1 MQTEASQHS
10 RSSSGFE
17 SLDGVESARGKEIRE
32 TVAFN
37 TKAAPRSANAPV
49 IVSTVSF
56 PSSTGL
62 SQRSKHSYIG
72 ATTTTVAMRS
82 NRTVHTRVLATA
94 GACDESLLELK
105 SKPTCRYT
113 QLSSHTSRGTI
124 TVKTLSAENRV
135 VPRFFNLQ
143 HGWSGSF
150 ASTNSSASGTVN
162 CAEPQSRQTRRCG
175 NTHTIGLSRLCNPG
189 KCMSTSPLNLLCLSE
204 PPTLSDYCSVPTCT
218 ALFGYLEEQ
227 PSSAFQNSTG
237 MRRRRA
243 FGLTAT

>member
-135 VPRFFNLQ
+135 VPRFFNELENSLQ
-143 HGWSGSF
+143 RLANAVF
-150 ASTNSSASGTVN
+150 ASGEVDKHPELRAA
-162 CAEPQSRQTRRCG
+162 AEEAKQVLKNRLEVD
-175 NTHTIGLSRLCNPG
+175 NTDRSKHRIHTELG
-189 KCMSTSPLNLLCLSE
+189 
-204 PPTLSDYCSVPTCT
+204 
-218 ALFGYLEEQ
+218 ALKDELH
-227 PSSAFQNSTG
+227 
-237 MRRRRA
+237 
-243 FGLTAT
+243 LIKD